1 MYFNRFEPAENRF
14 YHTSIDA
21 TKVKEGDDINETS
34 DANNEEANN
43 EENRNETT
51 TDRNK
56 SVVYDVERVG
66 EYETES
72 EDEDNEMNESDEE
85 EESEKEMHNNEIE
98 NEMNN
103 ENDGWNEVRTRSG
116 RVVRPPERMNIDTMA
131 VALTNAERNYYDRV
145 ANPSANYYSILEDAT
160 EQEFA
165 ESEIAVVGAGLGGGF
180 ENTNELKV
188 LNYKKAMASPDK
200 EKWLEFIK
208 EEFDRMTKYK
218 VFRPV
223 SKNRVPPK
231 AKVVRRNQMELTE
244 QG

>member
-1 MYFNRFEPAENRF
+1 ML
-14 YHTSIDA
+14 
-21 TKVKEGDDINETS
+21 KK
-34 DANNEEANN
+34 
-43 EENRNETT
+43 
-51 TDRNK
+51 DRNK
-56 SVVYDVERVG
+56 SAVYDVERVG
-66 EYETES
+66 EYETET

-85 EESEKEMHNNEIE
+85 EESEKEIHNNEIDDENE

-116 RVVRPPERMNIDTMA
+116 RVIRPPERMNIDTMA

-165 ESEIAVVGAGLGGGF
+165 ESEIAVVGARLGGGV

-200 EKWLEFIK
+200 DKWLEAIK
-208 EEFDRMTKYK
+208 EAFNRMTKYE
-218 VFRPV
+218 VFKSV
-223 SKNRVPPK
+223 SRHRVPP
-231 AKVVRRNQMELTE
+231 
-244 QG
+244 

>member
-1 MYFNRFEPAENRF
+1 M
-14 YHTSIDA
+14 
-21 TKVKEGDDINETS
+21 
-34 DANNEEANN
+34 
-43 EENRNETT
+43 
-51 TDRNK
+51 
-56 SVVYDVERVG
+56 ERIG

-72 EDEDNEMNESDEE
+72 EDEDNEVNESDEE

-98 NEMNN
+98 NEMNKEN

-116 RVVRPPERMNIDTMA
+116 RVIRLPERMNIDTMA

-188 LNYKKAMASPDK
+188 LNYKKAMASLDK
-200 EKWLEFIK
+200 
-208 EEFDRMTKYK
+208 D
-218 VFRPV
+218 
-223 SKNRVPPK
+223 
-231 AKVVRRNQMELTE
+231 
-244 QG
+244 